1 MNADFLITITKT
13 YRSLKYLVISLL
25 FLIYSHNKAKAY
37 ERLTPLISPNYT
49 VSGKEISINCNIFS
63 DPGWENV
70 AIETNLFNFQV
81 RNSYLDKSGVT
92 QNLVSY
98 LGIYESVYLLLINY
112 PDIKESTI
120 GQCFSIPIFIDKL
133 LTNSRLHYY
142 WKQPIVKARALD
154 WYCTNFVGMNS
165 ALYQGENI
173 NPIYSLKPE
182 LGLRLGLNKILNQ
195 KFMSKYN
202 TTYYSATNPLSVC
215 PDIVERIGLYIDLG
229 YRYSIDFQKGSKPD
243 GMGNIFIS
251 FGINSGFK

>member
-1 MNADFLITITKT
+1 MTINKT
-13 YRSLKYLVISLL
+13 YRCLKYLVILLL
-25 FLIYSHNKAKAY
+25 FLICTNHEVKAY
-37 ERLTPLISPNYT
+37 EILLPLMSPNYT
-49 VSGKEISINCNIFS
+49 VSGNEISINCNVFS
-63 DPGWENV
+63 EPVWENMSF
-70 AIETNLFNFQV
+70 ETNIFNFQV
-81 RNSYLDKSGVT
+81 RNSYSDQNGNT

-120 GQCFSIPIFIDKL
+120 GKCIGIPLLIDKL

-165 ALYQGENI
+165 ALFQGKDI

-182 LGLRLGLNKILNQ
+182 LGLRIGIQKILNEQ
-195 KFMSKYN
+195 FFDPSDCGDC
-202 TTYYSATNPLSVC
+202 LSTPFIA
-215 PDIVERIGLYIDLG
+215 PDIVKRIGLYFDLG
-229 YRYSIDFQKGSKPD
+229 YRYSIDFQKGAKPD

-251 FGINSGFK
+251 IGISSSFKKQWFLQ